1 MAKYFIPFA
10 IYFGTTIDNLYGQ
23 SLPAIQ
29 LDRPD
34 QTECPFITP
43 KKYIQIENGFTIENF
58 DQNQKSYNYP
68 STLWKYGINEKFE
81 LRLITELVSEKTNG
95 NTNTGLLP
103 ITIGFKTS
111 LFEEKGLIPKT
122 SFIGHIATSKIGSK
136 EFQAKYIAPSFRFT
150 MQHTLTEKI
159 SLAYNLG
166 AEWNGESAEHSYIY
180 TLTTGFSL
188 TEKIGCYT
196 ELYGFLPA
204 ENKADHRFDC
214 GLTYLIKNDIMAD
227 ISGGFG
233 LTENAPKNYI
243 SLGLSY
249 RFNTKKQKTTNR

>member
-1 MAKYFIPFA
+1 MAKYFITFA
-10 IYFGTTIDNLYGQ
+10 IYFGATTDNLFGQ
-23 SLPAIQ
+23 SLSAIQ

-43 KKYIQIENGFTIENF
+43 KKYIQIENGFTFETF
-58 DQNQKSYNYP
+58 DQSQMSFYYP
-68 STLWKYGINEKFE
+68 STLWKYGVNEKFE
-81 LRLITELVSEKTNG
+81 LRLITELVSEKTNV
-95 NTNTGLLP
+95 NTNTGFLP

-111 LFEEKGLIPKT
+111 LFEERGILPKT
-122 SFIGHIATSKIGSK
+122 SFIGHITTSKIGGK
-136 EFQAKYIAPSFRFT
+136 EFQTKYITPSFRFT
-150 MQHTLTEKI
+150 MQHTLTKKI

-166 AEWNGESAEHSYIY
+166 AEWNGENAEHSYIY

-188 TEKIGCYT
+188 TDKIGCYT
-196 ELYGFLPA
+196 ELYGFIPA
-204 ENKADHRFDC
+204 EKKTEHRFDC
-214 GLTYLIKNDIMAD
+214 GLTYLINNDFMAD

-249 RFNTKKQKTTNR
+249 RFKTTR